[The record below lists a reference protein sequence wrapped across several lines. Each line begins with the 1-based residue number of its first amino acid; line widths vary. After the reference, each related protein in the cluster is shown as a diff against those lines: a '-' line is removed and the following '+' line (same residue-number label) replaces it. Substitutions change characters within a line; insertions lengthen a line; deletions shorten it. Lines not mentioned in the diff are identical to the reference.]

1 MNKNEAKARIKI
13 NRLLEDAGWRFYDD
27 ENGRANIQLE
37 QGVSI
42 TKQDINSFGEDFE
55 KTHKGYIDFLL
66 LDDKGFPLVV
76 LEAKREDKNPLDG
89 KEQARKY
96 AKSINVR
103 YIILSN
109 GDLHFYWDRESGNP
123 TPIRVFP
130 TQESLLDRKKYKP
143 NPDAL
148 INELVEDDYV
158 AKTQKPDY
166 ATDPRWLDESQKKD
180 FIKDNGLM
188 FLREYQLNAVKSIQ
202 KAVNERNS
210 RFLFEMATGTG
221 KTLIAAAVIKL
232 FLRTSNTKRVLFLV
246 DRIEL
251 EEQADKAFTRYLKND
266 YQTAVYKRARNNW
279 NNAEIVVST
288 VQSLNDKY
296 HQLFSPTDFD
306 LVISDESHRSI
317 GGNARAVFEY
327 FSGYKLG
334 LTATPKDYL
343 KNIKNIDERDPREV
357 ERRLLLDT
365 YKTFG
370 CATGEPTFRYSLID
384 GVNDGFLINPI
395 VADARTEIT
404 TQLLSDQ
411 GYAIQVENKETGEL
425 EDAIY
430 THRDFERKFYSEK
443 TNQSFCEAFIKH
455 ALRDPISGEIGK
467 TIMFCVSQKHASRIT
482 QTLNNIAHEEFP
494 NKYNSDFAVQV
505 TSSIPGSQQFTIN
518 FANNNLN
525 GETKWLD
532 TYKSSKTRVC
542 VTVGMMTTG
551 YDCQNIQNLCLMR
564 PIFSPTD
571 FVQIKGR
578 GTRTFTFSYKQRN
591 QFGEMEESKTDKES
605 FKVFDFFA
613 NFEYF
618 EEKFNYDEELK
629 IPKIGKEKKPPGP
642 PDPPKHEHDSK
653 RLDPLAEY
661 EIKDPQGE
669 FWKIDIKYWGYFT
682 ERLKDHEIV
691 ENFVNEGNMKAA
703 EAYVREHVFD
713 KPEEFFT
720 LEKLQKSVQ
729 VDRRLTLR
737 ELLERAF
744 ELIPHFKSKA
754 EKLDEECDKF
764 LSIYKPDPE
773 QVMHV
778 RNFLRAYIIDEGVR
792 EIVQSKE
799 YGKLNVN
806 PIYNDFKALTVE
818 WRERIPLYVQDYVS
832 LSEYQ

>member
-13 NRLLEDAGWRFYDD
+13 NRLLEDAGWRFFDD

-42 TKQDINSFGEDFE
+42 TKQDIDAFGEDFE
-55 KTHKGYIDFLL
+55 KTHNGYIDFLL

-96 AKSINVR
+96 SKSINVR

-109 GDLHFYWDRESGNP
+109 GDLHFYWDKESGNP

-148 INELVEDDYV
+148 VNELLEEDYV

-166 ATDPRWLDESQKKD
+166 ATDPRWLDEDQRKD
-180 FIKDNGLM
+180 FIKENGLM

-202 KAVNERNS
+202 KAVNDGNN

-251 EEQADKAFTRYLKND
+251 EDQAEKAFTRYLKND

-279 NNAEIVVST
+279 NNAEIVVTT

-343 KNIKNIDERDPREV
+343 KNIENINERDPREV

-365 YKTFG
+365 YITFG
-370 CATGEPTFRYSLID
+370 CATGEPTFRYSLIE
-384 GVNDGFLINPI
+384 GVEDGFLINPI

-404 TQLLSDQ
+404 TQLLSDE
-411 GYAIQVENKETGEL
+411 GYSVQIENEEGEL
-425 EDAIY
+425 VDKIFK
-430 THRDFERKFYSEK
+430 HRDFERKFYSEE
-443 TNQSFCEAFIKH
+443 TNQVFCETFIKN
-455 ALRDPISGEIGK
+455 ALQDPISGEIGK
-467 TIMFCVSQKHASRIT
+467 SIIFCVSQDHASTVT
-482 QTLNNIAHEEFP
+482 QILNEIAMKVFP
-494 NKYNSDFAVQV
+494 GQYNSDFAVQV
-505 TSSIPGSQQFTIN
+505 TSRITGAQQFTIN

-551 YDCQNIQNLCLMR
+551 YDCQDILNLCMMR

-578 GTRTFTFSYKQRN
+578 GTRTFTFNYKQRN
-591 QFGEMEESKTDKES
+591 SFGEMEVTGEDKEA
-605 FKVFDFFA
+605 FKIFDFFA

-629 IPKIGKEKKPPGP
+629 VPIKRDSPEPPI
-642 PDPPKHEHDSK
+642 DPPVPVDDYKNIRE
-653 RLDPLAEY
+653 DPLAQFQ
-661 EIKDPQGE
+661 IKDPQGE
-669 FWKIDIKYWGYFT
+669 FWKIDFKYWGYFT
-682 ERLKDHEIV
+682 EKLKDHEIV
-691 ENFVNEGNMKAA
+691 ESFVLEGNMKAA
-703 EAYVREHVFD
+703 EDYVRKYVFD

-720 LEKLQKSVQ
+720 LDKLQKSVQ
-729 VDRRLTLR
+729 VDRRLSLR

-744 ELIPHFKSKA
+744 DLIPHFKSKA

-764 LSIYKPDPE
+764 ISIYKPDSE
-773 QVMHV
+773 QVLHI
-778 RNFLRAYIIDEGVR
+778 RNFLKAYIIDEDVR
-792 EIVQSKE
+792 EIIESEK
-799 YGKLNVN
+799 YGQLNVN
-806 PIYNDFKALTVE
+806 PIYSDFRALNVE
-818 WRERIPLYVQDYVS
+818 WREQIPLYVRDYVS

>member
-1 MNKNEAKARIKI
+1 MHNPEAQARIKI
-13 NRLLEDAGWRFYDD
+13 NRLLETADWRFFDD

-42 TKQDINSFGEDFE
+42 TKQAINSFGEDFE
-55 KTHKGYIDFLL
+55 KTNKGYIDFLL

-148 INELVEDDYV
+148 VNELLEEDYV

-166 ATDPRWLDESQKKD
+166 ATDPRWLDEDQRKD
-180 FIKDNGLM
+180 FIKENGLM

-202 KAVNERNS
+202 KAVNDGNK

-251 EEQADKAFTRYLKND
+251 EDQAEKAFTRYLKND

-343 KNIKNIDERDPREV
+343 KNIENIDERDPREV

-365 YKTFG
+365 YETFG
-370 CATGEPTFRYSLID
+370 CATGEPTFRYSLIE
-384 GVNDGFLINPI
+384 GVEDGFLISPI

-404 TQLLSDQ
+404 TQLLSDE
-411 GYAIQVENKETGEL
+411 GYSVQIENEEGEL
-425 EDAIY
+425 VDKIFK
-430 THRDFERKFYSEK
+430 HRDFERKFYSEE
-443 TNQSFCEAFIKH
+443 TNQVFCETFIKN

-467 TIMFCVSQKHASRIT
+467 SIIFCVSQFHASKVT
-482 QTLNNIAHEEFP
+482 QILNQIAMEVFP
-494 NKYNSDFAVQV
+494 GKYNSDFAVQV
-505 TSSIPGSQQFTIN
+505 TSSITGAQQFTIN

-532 TYKSSKTRVC
+532 TYKSSKTRIC

-551 YDCQNIQNLCLMR
+551 YDCQDILNLCMMR

-578 GTRTFTFSYKQRN
+578 GTRTFTFNYKQRN
-591 QFGEMEESKTDKES
+591 SFGEMEITGEEKEA
-605 FKVFDFFA
+605 FKIFDFFA

-629 IPKIGKEKKPPGP
+629 VPIKRGSTRPPGP
-642 PDPPKHEHDSK
+642 PPIPIGDYENIDE
-653 RLDPLAEY
+653 DPLKKFK
-661 EIKDPQGE
+661 IKDPQGK
-669 FWKIDIKYWGYFT
+669 FWKIDTKYWGYFT
-682 ERLKDHEIV
+682 EKLKDHEIV
-691 ENFVNEGNMKAA
+691 ESFVREGNMKAA
-703 EAYVREHVFD
+703 EDYVREHVFD
-713 KPEEFFT
+713 TPEEYFT
-720 LEKLQKSVQ
+720 LEKLRKSVQ
-729 VDRRLTLR
+729 VDRRLSLK

-744 ELIPHFKSKA
+744 DLIPHFKSKA

-764 LSIYKPDPE
+764 ISIYKPDPE
-773 QVMHV
+773 QVMYV

-806 PIYNDFKALTVE
+806 PIYSDFKALNNE

>member
-1 MNKNEAKARIKI
+1 MPNNEAKARIKI
-13 NRLLEDAGWRFYDD
+13 NRLLEDAGWRFFDD

-42 TKQDINSFGEDFE
+42 TKKDIDAFGEDFE
-55 KTHKGYIDFLL
+55 KTHKGFIDFLL

-123 TPIRVFP
+123 TPIRVFQ

-148 INELVEDDYV
+148 VNELLEEDYV

-166 ATDPRWLDESQKKD
+166 ATDPRWLDEDQRKD
-180 FIKDNGLM
+180 FIKENGLM

-202 KAVNERNS
+202 KAVNDGNK

-251 EEQADKAFTRYLKND
+251 EDQAEKAFTRYLKND

-343 KNIKNIDERDPREV
+343 KNIENIDERDPREV

-365 YKTFG
+365 YETFG
-370 CATGEPTFRYSLID
+370 CATGEPTFRYSLIE
-384 GVNDGFLINPI
+384 GVEDGFLISPI

-404 TQLLSDQ
+404 TQLLSDE
-411 GYAIQVENKETGEL
+411 GYSVQIENEEGEL
-425 EDAIY
+425 VDKIFK
-430 THRDFERKFYSEK
+430 HRDFERKFYSEE
-443 TNQSFCEAFIKH
+443 TNQVFCETFIKN

-467 TIMFCVSQKHASRIT
+467 SIIFCVSQFHASKVT
-482 QTLNNIAHEEFP
+482 QILNQIAMEVFP
-494 NKYNSDFAVQV
+494 GKYNSDFAVQV
-505 TSSIPGSQQFTIN
+505 TSSITGAQQFTIN

-532 TYKSSKTRVC
+532 TYKSSKTRIC

-551 YDCQNIQNLCLMR
+551 YDCQDILNLCMMR

-578 GTRTFTFSYKQRN
+578 GTRTFTFNYKQRN
-591 QFGEMEESKTDKES
+591 SFGEMEITGEEKEA
-605 FKVFDFFA
+605 FKIFDFFA

-629 IPKIGKEKKPPGP
+629 VPIKRGSTRPPGP
-642 PDPPKHEHDSK
+642 PPIPIGDYENIDE
-653 RLDPLAEY
+653 DPLKKFK
-661 EIKDPQGE
+661 IKDPQGK
-669 FWKIDIKYWGYFT
+669 FWKIDTKYWGYFT
-682 ERLKDHEIV
+682 EKLKDHEIV
-691 ENFVNEGNMKAA
+691 ESFVREGNMKAA
-703 EAYVREHVFD
+703 EDYVREHVFD
-713 KPEEFFT
+713 TPEEYFT
-720 LEKLQKSVQ
+720 LEKLRKSVQ
-729 VDRRLTLR
+729 VDRRLSLK

-744 ELIPHFKSKA
+744 DLIPHFKSKA

-764 LSIYKPDPE
+764 ISIYKPDPE
-773 QVMHV
+773 QVMYV

-792 EIVQSKE
+792 EIVQTKE

-806 PIYNDFKALTVE
+806 PIYSDFKALNNE